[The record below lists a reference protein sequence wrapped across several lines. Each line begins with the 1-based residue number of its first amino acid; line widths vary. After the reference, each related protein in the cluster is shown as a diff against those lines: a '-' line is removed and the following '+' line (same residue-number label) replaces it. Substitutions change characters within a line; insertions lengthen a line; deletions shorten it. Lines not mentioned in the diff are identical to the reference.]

1 MFVKGRFVGLGI
13 GRNGSDF
20 SGSVRQQWRRMV
32 QSFWTDDLKRVS
44 TLFYNLF
51 LKLSVRMQSNFIIS
65 SKLTNAALAFGIHLL
80 VKDIFEVR
88 GFFQIRETDAYAG
101 ALKTK

>member
-1 MFVKGRFVGLGI
+1 
-13 GRNGSDF
+13 
-20 SGSVRQQWRRMV
+20 
-32 QSFWTDDLKRVS
+32 
-44 TLFYNLF
+44 
-51 LKLSVRMQSNFIIS
+51 MQSNFIIS